1 MTVSGFVQDGVPIRI
16 RQVLFCL
23 TIIAVA
29 SIASWAQ
36 ISQKKIVAVFDFTNA
51 AVQGGIDSS
60 SLHTRTA
67 DLGKGVSR
75 LLISKLVQDGA
86 VSVVERGAI
95 DKVLAEQ
102 NLSNSDRAD
111 PATAAKLGRLLGAD
125 GVVLGTITRY
135 DYNEKMKG
143 YVGGGR
149 AKRSAPSPKAKYD
162 IAAKVQISTRLVSPN
177 TAEVLAVAEG
187 VGQTDRKNV
196 LMDVRDTSG
205 RVMQAVGE
213 NSPVV
218 NESMDEAIAQL
229 AAQLE
234 TEVAK
239 LPPHVPVIDG
249 LVADASESGQ
259 LVLNVGERDGVKV
272 GDRLQVLRAGKE
284 IRDPVNGKVLSRNDT
299 VLGEAIVTKVTDISA
314 IAEYHGGEP
323 AKVRDVVKS
332 ISTKP

>member
-1 MTVSGFVQDGVPIRI
+1 MRISGLVQCGVRIRI

-23 TIIAVA
+23 TIIAVT
-29 SIASWAQ
+29 SWAQ
-36 ISQKKIVAVFDFTNA
+36 SSNKKKIVAVFDFTNA
-51 AVQGGIDSS
+51 AVQGGIESS
-60 SLHTRTA
+60 SLQTSTA
-67 DLGKGVSR
+67 DLGKGVSE
-75 LLISKLVQDGA
+75 LLISKLVQDGT
-86 VSVVERGAI
+86 VSVVERSAI

-111 PATAAKLGRLLGAD
+111 PATAARLGRLLGAD

-135 DYNEKMKG
+135 DYDEKMKG

-162 IAAKVQISTRLVSPN
+162 IAAKVQISTRLISPN
-177 TAEVLAVAEG
+177 TAEVLAVSEG
-187 VGQTDRKNV
+187 VGETNRKNV

-218 NESMDEAIAQL
+218 NESMDKAIAQL
-229 AAQLE
+229 AARLE
-234 TEVAK
+234 PEVAK
-239 LPPHVPVIDG
+239 LPPHVAVIDG
-249 LVADASESGQ
+249 LVAGTSESGQ
-259 LVLNVGERDGVKV
+259 LVLNVGERDGLKV

-284 IRDPVNGKVLSRNDT
+284 ILDPASGKLLMRNDT

-314 IAEYHGGEP
+314 TAEYHGGEP
-323 AKVRDVVKS
+323 VKVRDLVRS
-332 ISTKP
+332 IPMKP